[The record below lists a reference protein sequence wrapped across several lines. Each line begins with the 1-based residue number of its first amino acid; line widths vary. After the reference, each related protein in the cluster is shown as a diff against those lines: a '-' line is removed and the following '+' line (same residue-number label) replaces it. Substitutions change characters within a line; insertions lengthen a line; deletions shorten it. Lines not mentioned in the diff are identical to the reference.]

1 MARGWSDEER
11 DAIATTSKRLGR
23 RPPLHPGGRVWTAK
37 ELKLLG
43 TASDEE
49 VAASDEEVAVKFG
62 RTVNAVRCKR
72 RKIGIA

>member
-49 VAASDEEVAVKFG
+49 VAVKFG